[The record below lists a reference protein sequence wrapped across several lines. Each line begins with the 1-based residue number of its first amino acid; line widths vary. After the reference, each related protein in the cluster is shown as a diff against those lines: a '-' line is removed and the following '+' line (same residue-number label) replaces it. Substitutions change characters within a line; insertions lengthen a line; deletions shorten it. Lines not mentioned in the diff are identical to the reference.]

1 MTTIVH
7 ISDLHFDRI
16 EPGGDD
22 SLVEAIAEI
31 DPTLIVASGDFTLA
45 GRERE
50 FEAAARFL
58 DRLSAPIIACPGN
71 HDIPAYNLVRRFLS
85 PLKRYNDFIASNT
98 YAAVR
103 LGDTAILAL
112 NSARPWDLSWN
123 WSHGR
128 LSRAQISEADAFFAT
143 HADATTK
150 LLVTHHPFCV
160 PSDAASFR
168 RIGNADLA
176 LETLEAHGVNGVLT
190 GHLHRQFR
198 TTALI
203 ASVPSHTPVNVL
215 STGTALSDRRR
226 DEPNGFL
233 VLHCRTGIEAVEA
246 YALSDG
252 RFGRVPLRAMD
263 PDELANTQRSAAVAA
278 QPSQFQSRERNQHEP
293 AALA

>member
-16 EPGGDD
+16 EPGSDD
-22 SLVEAIAEI
+22 ALVEAIAEI
-31 DPTLIVASGDFTLA
+31 DPLLIVASGDFTLA
-45 GRERE
+45 GRKRE

-71 HDIPAYNLVRRFLS
+71 HDIPAYNLVQRSLS
-85 PLKRYNDFIASNT
+85 PQKRYNEFIARNT
-98 YAAVR
+98 YTAVR

-128 LSRAQISEADAFFAT
+128 FSKAQISEADAFFAA

-160 PSDAASFR
+160 PADASTFR

-176 LETLEAHGVNGVLT
+176 LETLEARGVDGVLT

-203 ASVPSHTPVNVL
+203 ASGPSHSPLSVL

-233 VLHCRTGIEAVEA
+233 ALHCRTGIEAVEA
-246 YALSDG
+246 YALFDG
-252 RFGRVPLRAMD
+252 RFGRVPLRGMD
-263 PDELANTQRSAAVAA
+263 PDDLANTQRSAAVAA
-278 QPSQFQSRERNQHEP
+278 QPSTF
-293 AALA
+293 